1 MSDQGDSEHGQDI
14 FMYVDL
20 FLTIVNQM
28 YSNARGNR
36 MRIAKISTKRSG
48 IMVVGLALAAVSV
61 SSMGQ
66 QSPVSAAPSAS
77 TSPQQMT
84 KAAVA
89 FLATLTATQREAS
102 TYPFTGE
109 NRTNWSNVP
118 MFVHT
123 RPGLRMGDLDAPQR
137 RAAHHLLRASMSSQ
151 GYQKVAGI
159 MRLDRIHGDLELE
172 ELAKNGPAEGARV
185 YYQEEADSFG
195 SGSYSVAIFG
205 DPASDTEW
213 GWLIQGH
220 HMGASF
226 TVADGHT
233 GFTPLFLGATPHV
246 VEHGIH
252 SGWSALSHEVT
263 RGWELM
269 AALTPEQRAVATEPG
284 NVPGDVTTGVGH
296 KDDLPE
302 FRGLRAADMNAA
314 QQRLLRILVEEYVR
328 NSDFDA
334 AEAQLDAITG
344 AGWDELWF
352 SWRGATGNPTDAF
365 YYRVHGERILIELTQ
380 RPNHVHTIVRDPVN
394 DYGENWLG
402 QILTEEL
409 SANDRF
415 EAAVRRYEG
424 AGGDR

>member
-1 MSDQGDSEHGQDI
+1 
-14 FMYVDL
+14 
-20 FLTIVNQM
+20 
-28 YSNARGNR
+28 
-36 MRIAKISTKRSG
+36 MRIAKISTKRSRVM
-48 IMVVGLALAAVSV
+48 IVGLAFAAVSLLA
-61 SSMGQ
+61 MGQ
-66 QSPVSAAPSAS
+66 QGPVSPAPLAS

-89 FLATLTATQREAS
+89 FLATLTAPQREAG

-123 RPGLRMGDLDAPQR
+123 RPGVRMGDLDEHQR
-137 RAAHHLLRASMSSQ
+137 QAAHNLLRASMSSQ
-151 GYQKVAGI
+151 GYQKVTGI
-159 MRLDRIHGDLELE
+159 MRLDRIHGDRELE
-172 ELAKNGPAEGARV
+172 SLAKDGPAEDARV

-226 TVADGHT
+226 TVADGQT

-246 VEHGIH
+246 LEHGIH
-252 SGWSALSHEVT
+252 AGWSALSHEVT

-269 AALTPEQRAVATEPG
+269 AALTPEQRTVAAEPG

-296 KDDLPE
+296 KDDIPE
-302 FRGLRAADMNAA
+302 FRGLRASDMSAA

-334 AEAQLDAITG
+334 AEAQLEAIAN

-352 SWRGATGNPTDAF
+352 SWRGATDSLSDAF

-380 RPNHVHTIVRDPVN
+380 RPNHVHTIVRDPAN

-402 QILTEEL
+402 QIITEEL

-415 EAAVRRYEG
+415 DAATRRYEG
-424 AGGDR
+424 TGGDR